1 MIRIGIAGIPY
12 HAKGEGT
19 EAGIR
24 YLSSVG
30 LDAMEVE
37 FVRNVYMTPGT
48 ASNSGSVAGE
58 CGLALSIH
66 APYYINL
73 TSKKEA
79 TQEKARTGY

>member
-37 FVRNVYMTPGT
+37 FVRNVYMTPRHRF
-48 ASNSGSVAGE
+48 E
-58 CGLALSIH
+58 
-66 APYYINL
+66 
-73 TSKKEA
+73 
-79 TQEKARTGY
+79 